1 MLFRSRAAH
10 ARSQG
15 EPGAAS
21 TLAFSPTQVDA
32 TRDDPDAA
40 DLFAAA
46 QERGYANRFIT
57 QALTTPWR
65 PARQDALGN
74 PHGTRLQAAPRLEG
88 LQIATVCGPDGST
101 QAQGN
106 DELYTDGHGRIRLK
120 FGWDSAQRV
129 TPWVRVA
136 RRYAG
141 AGQGW
146 QAIPRIGQ
154 EVLVRFLEGDIDRPI
169 VVGTVYNGQGE
180 AGTPPTPNGLSLKTS
195 DPSVYTQAADRRPS
209 AQGNAV
215 AGASP
220 AWHGASP
227 DAQGHRNP
235 AALSGLKSA
244 EFGSGSGQAQGYN
257 QLVLDDTDQQLRVQ
271 LASTQGDTQHNLGA
285 KDQSIGPTFKYESG
299 NEPPSEYYFRK
310 PPVPMTVLTNPE
322 TIYQYDRLRKT
333 DVTSVRS
340 EEHTSELQSH

>member
-1 MLFRSRAAH
+1 MK
-10 ARSQG
+10 
-15 EPGAAS
+15 
-21 TLAFSPTQVDA
+21 
-32 TRDDPDAA
+32 
-40 DLFAAA
+40 
-46 QERGYANRFIT
+46 
-57 QALTTPWR
+57 
-65 PARQDALGN
+65 
-74 PHGTRLQAAPRLEG
+74 
-88 LQIATVCGPDGST
+88 GS
-101 QAQGN
+101 
-106 DELYTDGHGRIRLK
+106 
-120 FGWDSAQRV
+120 
-129 TPWVRVA
+129 
-136 RRYAG
+136 
-141 AGQGW
+141 
-146 QAIPRIGQ
+146 IGQ

-271 LASTQGDTQHNLGA
+271 LASTQGATQLNLGHLIHQA
-285 KDQSIGPTFKYESG
+285 DNARGSLRGLGIELRTDAQGAIRAHQGVLLTSYAPTTAYGMPTLAGPSACQRSKRKMMGSRPTAIRPVCVAATWKDSTY
-299 NEPPSEYYFRK
+299 
-310 PPVPMTVLTNPE
+310 
-322 TIYQYDRLRKT
+322 
-333 DVTSVRS
+333 TSVRFAAL
-340 EEHTSELQSH
+340 EWK